1 MLNISIAHLSKL
13 FDFKT
18 PQLKQ
23 VAKFP
28 WLSLKYAGKFASLK
42 AQTLLNNL
50 AQTLP
55 AVALSSPRS

>member
-23 VAKFP
+23 VAKSP

-42 AQTLLNNL
+42 A
-50 AQTLP
+50 
-55 AVALSSPRS
+55 